1 MRFLPVSSQCSPLSP
16 AKTLHFGVWLS
27 LVHWQTGPVWSGD
40 TLGHAYTLTRPT
52 RTHSPG
58 PPNHTY
64 SNHQAAHT
72 GPPHHTPHHTTL
84 GCTPGAAPSGSPE
97 SAGTSVPARPHNPAL
112 QATLTRPTRTSR
124 PHLRVLQIALAR
136 PFQTTL
142 ARLHLGALQAM
153 LSRVPPCQAA
163 PGPHVQLSQTTKSHS
178 AGPPGCTSKPKQAH
192 SD

>member
-1 MRFLPVSSQCSPLSP
+1 ML
-16 AKTLHFGVWLS
+16 
-27 LVHWQTGPVWSGD
+27 
-40 TLGHAYTLTRPT
+40 
-52 RTHSPG
+52 THSPG
-58 PPNHTY
+58 LPGHI
-64 SNHQAAHT
+64 HQALQTMLTVTTRLHT
-72 GPPHHTPHHTTL
+72 QALHTTHHTTL
-84 GCTPGAAPSGSPE
+84 GRTPGAAPSGSPE

-112 QATLTRPTRTSR
+112 QATLTRPTRTTR

-178 AGPPGCTSKPKQAH
+178 AGPRGRTSKPKQAH